1 MASRHKASSHASGS
15 QAQSTWHG
23 LADPAQWAEQFRQ
36 WQSMAGAFAQSGA
49 PGSTGFGPVN
59 GMPAGEGTIPF
70 ALIPPER
77 LAEIQQKYLDA
88 WLQIWRHMSASDSAE
103 TVAPADRRFANDAW
117 RKSPLYGYAAAFYVL
132 NARTLMEMAEAVQA
146 DAKTRER
153 VRFAVSQWT
162 AAMSPSNFLATN
174 PEAQKQLIESR
185 GESLRTGI
193 LNMLQ
198 DMERGKI
205 SQTDETAFEIGRN
218 VANSEGAVVFENDY
232 FQLIQY
238 KPLTA
243 KVHARPLLLVPPCIN
258 KYYILDLQPAN
269 SLVRYSVEQGHTV
282 FLVSWRNPDASMAA
296 RTWEDYIEGGAI
308 EAIRVAREISAQ
320 DQINVLGFCVGGT
333 ILSTAL
339 AVLAARGQHPAAS
352 LTLLTTL
359 LDFSDTGIL
368 DVFVDQA
375 QVEMREQTIGSAAPT
390 GPGLLRGVELANT
403 FSFLRPNDLVWNY
416 VVENYLKGKT
426 PAPFDLLYWNGD
438 STNLPGPW
446 YCWYLRHTYLQNDLM
461 VPGKLTVCGEP
472 VDLGRL
478 DMPVYLYG
486 SREDHI
492 VPWKSAYASTQ
503 LLKGKLR
510 FVLGASGHIAG
521 VINAP
526 AANKR
531 SHWINAKLPEA
542 ADAWLEG
549 AKEHPGSWWPDWSA
563 WLATQAGAQKAAPKR
578 YGNADHPEIEPAPG
592 RYVKQKA

>member
-1 MASRHKASSHASGS
+1 MASRQSASSKASSAHT
-15 QAQSTWHG
+15 QAPWQG
-23 LADPAQWAEQFRQ
+23 LSDPAQWAEQFKQ
-36 WQSMAGAFAQSGA
+36 WQAFAGAFAQPGA
-49 PGSTGFGPVN
+49 AAPGFGPLN
-59 GMPAGEGTIPF
+59 GAPLGEGTVPF
-70 ALIPPER
+70 ALIPHER
-77 LAEIQQKYLDA
+77 LAEIQQKYLEE
-88 WLQIWRHMSASDSAE
+88 WLQIWRHMSTGESAE
-103 TVAPADRRFANDAW
+103 AVAPSDRRFSNDAW
-117 RKSPLYGYAAAFYVL
+117 RKSPLFGYAAAFYVL
-132 NARTLMEMAEAVQA
+132 NARTLMEMADAVQA

-174 PEAQKQLIESR
+174 PEAQKHLIESR

-243 KVHARPLLLVPPCIN
+243 KVYAKPLLLVPPCIN

-269 SLVRYSVEQGHTV
+269 SLVRYAVEQGNTV
-282 FLVSWRNPDASMAA
+282 FLVSWRNPDASMAS
-296 RTWEDYIEGGAI
+296 RTWDDYIEGGAI

-339 AVLAARGQHPAAS
+339 AVLAARGEHPAAS

-359 LDFSDTGIL
+359 LDFTDTGIL

-375 QVEMREQTIGSAAPT
+375 QVEMREKTIGANAPT

-446 YCWYLRHTYLQNDLM
+446 YCWYLRHTYLQNDLK
-461 VPGKLTVCGEP
+461 VPGKLSVNGTP
-472 VDLGRL
+472 VDLGKI
-478 DMPVYLYG
+478 DAPVYIYG

-492 VPWKSAYASTQ
+492 VPWKSAYASVP
-503 LLKGKLR
+503 LLKGKRR

-521 VINAP
+521 VINPP
-526 AANKR
+526 AAKKR
-531 SHWINAKLPEA
+531 SHWVNSKLPDS
-542 ADAWLEG
+542 ADAWFEG
-549 AKEHPGSWWPDWSA
+549 AKEEPGSWWPDWSA
-563 WLATQAGAQKAAPKR
+563 WLASHAGTQKAAPKR
-578 YGNADHPEIEPAPG
+578 YGNADYPEIEPAPG

>member
-1 MASRHKASSHASGS
+1 MASRHKASSHATGS
-15 QAQSTWHG
+15 QAQPAWHG

-49 PGSTGFGPVN
+49 PGSTGFGPAG
-59 GMPAGEGTIPF
+59 GMPTGEGAMPF

-77 LAEIQQKYLDA
+77 LAEIQQKYLEA
-88 WLQIWRHMSASDSAE
+88 WLQIWGHMSAGDSAE
-103 TVAPADRRFANDAW
+103 TVAPSDRRFANDAW

-132 NARTLMEMAEAVQA
+132 NARTLMDMADAVQA

-185 GESLRTGI
+185 GESLRAGI

-296 RTWEDYIEGGAI
+296 RNWDDYIEGGAI
-308 EAIRVAREISAQ
+308 EAIRVAREIAAQ
-320 DQINVLGFCVGGT
+320 DRINVLGFCVGGT

-375 QVEMREQTIGSAAPT
+375 QVEMREQTIGSAAPA

-426 PAPFDLLYWNGD
+426 PAR
-438 STNLPGPW
+438 STCCTGTAIPPICPARG
-446 YCWYLRHTYLQNDLM
+446 T
-461 VPGKLTVCGEP
+461 
-472 VDLGRL
+472 
-478 DMPVYLYG
+478 
-486 SREDHI
+486 
-492 VPWKSAYASTQ
+492 
-503 LLKGKLR
+503 
-510 FVLGASGHIAG
+510 AG
-521 VINAP
+521 TC
-526 AANKR
+526 
-531 SHWINAKLPEA
+531 
-542 ADAWLEG
+542 
-549 AKEHPGSWWPDWSA
+549 
-563 WLATQAGAQKAAPKR
+563 ATR
-578 YGNADHPEIEPAPG
+578 TC
-592 RYVKQKA
+592 RTT

>member
-1 MASRHKASSHASGS
+1 MDMA
-15 QAQSTWHG
+15 
-23 LADPAQWAEQFRQ
+23 D
-36 WQSMAGAFAQSGA
+36 
-49 PGSTGFGPVN
+49 
-59 GMPAGEGTIPF
+59 
-70 ALIPPER
+70 
-77 LAEIQQKYLDA
+77 
-88 WLQIWRHMSASDSAE
+88 
-103 TVAPADRRFANDAW
+103 
-117 RKSPLYGYAAAFYVL
+117 
-132 NARTLMEMAEAVQA
+132 AVQA

-185 GESLRTGI
+185 GESLRAGI

-296 RTWEDYIEGGAI
+296 RNWDDYIEGGAI
-308 EAIRVAREISAQ
+308 EAIRVAREIAAQ
-320 DQINVLGFCVGGT
+320 DRINVLGFCVGGT

-375 QVEMREQTIGSAAPT
+375 QVEMREQTIGSAAPA

-461 VPGKLTVCGEP
+461 APGRLTVCGEP
-472 VDLGRL
+472 VDLGRIEV
-478 DMPVYLYG
+478 PVYLYG

-503 LLKGKLR
+503 LLKGERR
-510 FVLGASGHIAG
+510 FVLGAWGTSRASSTRRRPISARTGSTPGYRIRPRPGWTARRSIRAAG
-521 VINAP
+521 GRTGP
-526 AANKR
+526 R
-531 SHWINAKLPEA
+531 
-542 ADAWLEG
+542 G
-549 AKEHPGSWWPDWSA
+549 WPS
-563 WLATQAGAQKAAPKR
+563 T
-578 YGNADHPEIEPAPG
+578 PG
-592 RYVKQKA
+592 RRRPLPSTTAMRTIR